1 MGTLRFK
8 DTLFELGHIFN
19 FRGSDCVF
27 CIFTELV
34 VLIQRNSA
42 FRIEALA
49 YLVSELVTCLDA
61 VCFSVLVEET
71 AINYGCRKRQKLGEK
86 SKIKF
91 DKAVSP
97 F

>member
-61 VCFSVLVEET
+61 VCFPLLAEES
-71 AINYGCRKRQKLGEK
+71 AIN
-86 SKIKF
+86 
-91 DKAVSP
+91 
-97 F
+97 

>member
-8 DTLFELGHIFN
+8 DTLFEVGHIFN

-61 VCFSVLVEET
+61 VCFPLLAEEPLST
-71 AINYGCRKRQKLGEK
+71 RVAEKDKILGRNLK
-86 SKIKF
+86 
-91 DKAVSP
+91 
-97 F
+97 

>member
-34 VLIQRNSA
+34 VLIQRNPA

-61 VCFSVLVEET
+61 VCFPLCLTVHKSSNLDT
-71 AINYGCRKRQKLGEK
+71 KIK
-86 SKIKF
+86 SKPVCGCSVATLKY
-91 DKAVSP
+91 
-97 F
+97 